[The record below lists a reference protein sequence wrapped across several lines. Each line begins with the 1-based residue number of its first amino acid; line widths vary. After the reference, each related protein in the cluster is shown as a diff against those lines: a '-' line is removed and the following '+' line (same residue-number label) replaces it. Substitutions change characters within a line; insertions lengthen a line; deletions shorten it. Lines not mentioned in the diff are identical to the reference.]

1 MRERGDD
8 IRGIVF
14 DLDGTLYVSPS
25 FASEIQE
32 TAAHYIAGIK
42 TIKLDDACRLM
53 NETRSNLI
61 QEQGETPTLSAV
73 CSVLGGNIRDLHTH
87 FQTHLQPEAH
97 LKRDL
102 RVITLLENLIK
113 KYSLYL
119 FTNNNRALT
128 NRIIDHLGLNSI
140 FQHIYTIDD
149 TWKSKPDD
157 SMLDLILTQT
167 GLQPSQ
173 ALFVGDRYDVDLR
186 LPEKR
191 GCPVLLTQNIEQL
204 LRLGELLKD

>member
-1 MRERGDD
+1 MRERGND

-25 FASEIQE
+25 FASAIQE

-42 TIKLDDACRLM
+42 KIERNVACRLM
-53 NETRSNLI
+53 NETRRRLA
-61 QEQGETPTLSAV
+61 QERGEIPTLSAV
-73 CSVLGGNIRDLHTH
+73 CSALGGNIRNLHTH
-87 FQTHLQPEAH
+87 FQAHLQPEIH
-97 LKRDL
+97 LQRDL
-102 RVITLLENLIK
+102 RVIALLKNLAK
-113 KYSLYL
+113 KFSLYL
-119 FTNNNRALT
+119 FTNNNRVLT
-128 NRIIDHLGLNSI
+128 DRIIDHLGLTSM
-140 FQHIYTIDD
+140 FQHIYAIDD
-149 TWKSKPDD
+149 TWKSKPDE
-157 SMLDLILTQT
+157 SMLDLVLTKI

-191 GCPVLLTQNIEQL
+191 GCPVFLTQNIEQL